1 MNTTIFSKIQTKG
14 IIEFCVASTFFAI
27 AYMRSYV
34 RNMCLRVRGYAVA
47 LSVVHKGRSAFSQS
61 EIGSIHIG
69 KHTILGNNVRLDAG
83 FSGKIHI
90 ADSVLIDDN
99 CFITAQKNI
108 SIGNHVMIAANCF
121 ITDFNHEFRSK
132 RTHIDQQGFVRDS
145 VVIEDDVWIGAHVC
159 ILKGVRI
166 GRGSVIGAG
175 SVVTHNIKPYEVV
188 AGNPAKH
195 IRYRT

>member
-1 MNTTIFSKIQTKG
+1 MTESIVVRLKTKG
-14 IIEFCVASTFFAI
+14 VIESVVAGI
-27 AYMRSYV
+27 CYLRAYVYSYA
-34 RNMCLRVRGYAVA
+34 RNICLRIRGYDVA
-47 LSVVHKGRSAFSQS
+47 YSVVHKGRSSFSQS
-61 EIGSIHIG
+61 EKGSTHIG
-69 KHTILGNNVRLDAG
+69 KQTILGNNVRFDAG

-90 ADSVLIDDN
+90 ADNVLIDDN

-108 SIGNHVMIAANCF
+108 SIGHHVMIAANCF

-132 RTHIDQQGFVRDS
+132 HTHIDQQGFVRDS
-145 VVIEDDVWIGAHVC
+145 VVIEDDVWVGAHVC

-166 GRGSVIGAG
+166 GRGAVIGAG
-175 SVVTHNIKPYEVV
+175 SVVTRDIKPYEVV